1 MVKDMAENNTSNVVP
16 PSPANPLPAM
26 TVEERKALIKVMC
39 NAVEFYANNRDW
51 NATLED
57 VISDLAVGIEEA
69 GLGHDAVSLLKA
81 ALELAT
87 GKKVKLE
94 D

>member
-1 MVKDMAENNTSNVVP
+1 MAENITTPLVEHTDMT
-16 PSPANPLPAM
+16 AN
-26 TVEERKALIKVMC
+26 ERQALIKALC
-39 NAVEFYANNRDW
+39 SSTEFYANQRDFH
-51 NATLED
+51 ASLAD
-57 VISDLAVGIEEA
+57 AISDVALAIEEA